1 MKAER
6 LKQMEEYISKR
17 EFVTVE
23 ELSRQFSVH
32 KNTVRSDINE
42 LVEKGIV
49 EKKYGGVSCK
59 SYPLPTSFEEREEI
73 NVNSKR
79 IIGRLAVSYLQ
90 ENDIIFVDAGTTTL
104 MLFEDLSLLPEKL
117 TVITNS
123 LSVINRCFQKPQYNV
138 YALPGKLE
146 RQMNSFASFET
157 IESIKSYNIQKA
169 FMGVRGI
176 SQNGDLSSASA
187 IDARLKE
194 ATLQN
199 SRQKILMAEAE
210 KVNHPAMLNFAS
222 LGMLDTWICDR
233 ATEEAVE
240 LAQRLQVKFVS
251 PQKESQ
257 F

>member
-23 ELSRQFSVH
+23 ELSREFSVH

-49 EKKYGGVSCK
+49 EKKYGGVSSK

-73 NVNSKR
+73 NVDSKR
-79 IIGRLAVSYLQ
+79 IIGRLAVSYLR
-90 ENDIIFVDAGTTTL
+90 ENDIIFVDAGTTTR
-104 MLFEDLSLLPEKL
+104 MIFEDLSLLPEKL

-157 IESIKSYNIQKA
+157 IESVKSYNIQKA

-176 SQNGDLSSASA
+176 SMNGDLSSASA

-194 ATLQN
+194 AVLKN
-199 SRQKILMAEAE
+199 SQERILMAESE
-210 KVNHPAMLNFAS
+210 KAGRPAMLNFAHLS
-222 LGMLDTWICDR
+222 LLDAWICER
-233 ATEEAVE
+233 ETEETQE
-240 LAQRLQVKFVS
+240 LVRKSQVKFIS
-251 PQKESQ
+251 PQK
-257 F
+257 

>member
-17 EFVTVE
+17 DFVTIE
-23 ELSRQFSVH
+23 ELSRHFSVH

-49 EKKYGGVSCK
+49 EKKYGGVSSK

-73 NVNSKR
+73 NVDSKK
-79 IIGRLAVSYLQ
+79 IIGRLACSYLQ
-90 ENDIIFVDAGTTTL
+90 ENDVIFVDAGTTTL
-104 MLFEDLSLLPEKL
+104 MLFEDLSILPDRL

-123 LSVINRCFQKPQYNV
+123 LSVINRCFQKPHYNV

-157 IESIKSYNIQKA
+157 IESVKSYNIQKA

-194 ATLQN
+194 AVLNN
-199 SRQKILMAEAE
+199 SQQKILMAEAE
-210 KVNHPAMLNFAS
+210 KVAHPAMLNFAHLS
-222 LGMLDTWICDR
+222 MLDFWICDR
-233 ATEEAVE
+233 KTEEAVE
-240 LAQRLQVKFVS
+240 LARNSQIRFVA
-251 PQKESQ
+251 PNGK
-257 F
+257 